1 MRPASLKTPPSSRS
15 APATLAS
22 PTGALLLATVSFTVS
37 FAAWGL
43 IAGLASVFTSLY
55 SLTASQ
61 TALLV
66 AVPVL
71 LGSLARLPMGI
82 LTDRFGGRLVF
93 TALLAFSSI
102 AALIVPLTRSYES
115 LLAAAFLIGMSGS
128 SFAVGAAFVSRWTSA
143 ATQGTAL
150 GLYGMGT
157 LGQSLAVFV
166 GPLVASRFGWE
177 AVFRGT
183 SALLAAWAIVYF
195 LFSRNPAQAA
205 RPATFG
211 AMAAVLRRAPKAWLL
226 GAFYFLTFGGFVAF
240 SIYLPTLL
248 RAQFGLTPA
257 DAGFRAA
264 GFVVLATLM
273 RPVGGW
279 LADRIGGAQV
289 LSWVFGGVALFS
301 LLLTWPSMVPFTVGA
316 LSCALLLGLGNGAV
330 FKLVPEHF
338 PKDTGTVTGLVGAL
352 GGLGGF
358 FPPLLLGA
366 FRDGLGVIWPGFV
379 LLSATAVSLRLANER
394 VFRPSDVEWTRTLPI
409 PARQALERIRAGAW
423 ASLVMAGLAA
433 AIVVGSRNLQHFDA
447 ALVGYT
453 FATLFAAFGVSYRY
467 AMWLNRPPTRMYWR
481 RGWQAFFSRR
491 WVGRNTLSL
500 GRRGLVEF
508 AANAYIFKRGRL
520 RGLAHWLIMWGC
532 VLAAA
537 ITFPLVW
544 GWIHFETVPGDLHMY
559 RTFVFGIPTQDFPVE
574 SWLAFVI
581 FHGLVWSSF
590 LVIAGVMLAFRRRM
604 IDHGAVA
611 VQQFGQDI
619 LPLLLLFAIS
629 VTGLMLTASYTWMRG
644 YAYDFLAILHAAT
657 VIVTLLWLPFGK
669 LFHVFQRP
677 AQLGVGFYRDVG
689 ARGEQAACRRCG
701 QAFASAQ
708 MVRDLT
714 LVEQELGFRYELPEG
729 GHYQGVCPRCRRALF
744 GLAQGT
750 LWHQYLAGRLAEVRQ
765 SSSRPTADREER

>member
-1 MRPASLKTPPSSRS
+1 MDVRAGEETVASAVR
-15 APATLAS
+15 
-22 PTGALLLATVSFTVS
+22 ALVLATISFALS

-43 IAGLASVFTSLY
+43 VGGLASVFTNLY
-55 SLTASQ
+55 ALTASQ

-71 LGSLARLPMGI
+71 LGSVARLPMGM
-82 LTDRFGGRLVF
+82 LTDRFGGRVVF
-93 TALLAFSSI
+93 TALLAFSSL
-102 AALIVPLTRSYES
+102 AAFVVPLTSSYRS
-115 LLAAAFLIGMSGS
+115 LLVAAFLIGMAGS
-128 SFAVGAAFVSRWTSA
+128 SFAVGAAFVSRWTPA
-143 ATQGTAL
+143 ARQGTAL
-150 GLYGMGT
+150 GVYGLGT
-157 LGQSLAVFV
+157 LGQSLAVFA
-166 GPLVASRFGWE
+166 GPVVASRVGWE

-183 SALLAAWAIVYF
+183 SALLLIWAIVYC
-195 LFSRNPAQAA
+195 LFARNPAQRSRSASVAA
-205 RPATFG
+205 MIAG
-211 AMAAVLRRAPKAWLL
+211 LRRAPTAWLL

-248 RAQFGLTPA
+248 RAQFGLAPA
-257 DAGFRAA
+257 DAGLRAA
-264 GFVVLATLM
+264 GFVVVATLM

-289 LSWVFGGVALFS
+289 LSWVFGGVALCS

-316 LSCALLLGLGNGAV
+316 LLCATLLGLGNGAV

-358 FPPLLLGA
+358 FPPLLLGV
-366 FRDGLGVIWPGFV
+366 FSDRLGVLWPGFV
-379 LLSATAVSLRLANER
+379 LLSATALTLRIANER
-394 VFRPSDVEWTRTLPI
+394 VFRPSDVEWTRSLPV
-409 PARQALERIRAGAW
+409 AGRQALERIRAAAW
-423 ASLVMAGLAA
+423 GTLVTAGLAA
-433 AIVVGSRNLQHFDA
+433 AIVVGSRNLAHFDA

-453 FATLFAAFGVSYRY
+453 FATLFAAFGISYRY
-467 AMWLNRPPTRMYWR
+467 AMWLRRPPTRMYWR

-491 WVGRNTLSL
+491 AVGRNTLSL
-500 GRRGLVEF
+500 GRRTLVEF

-544 GWIHFETVPGDLHMY
+544 GWIHFETVPGDLHTY
-559 RTFVFGIPTQDFPVE
+559 RTFVFGIPTQSFHIE
-574 SWLAFVI
+574 SFIAFVI

-604 IDHGAVA
+604 VDHGAVA

-677 AQLGVGFYRDVG
+677 AQLGVGFYKDAG
-689 ARGEQAACRRCG
+689 ANARQALCRRC
-701 QAFASAQ
+701 QQPYASAP
-708 MVRDLT
+708 MVHDLT
-714 LVEQELGFRYELPEG
+714 VVEQELGFRYELPGG
-729 GHYQGVCPRCRRALF
+729 GHYQEVCPRCRRALF
-744 GLAQGT
+744 GLAQGA
-750 LWHQYLAGRLAEVRQ
+750 LWREYLNARL
-765 SSSRPTADREER
+765 RPPASATQAISERLDNR

>member
-1 MRPASLKTPPSSRS
+1 MRDTSLESVPSGGHV
-15 APATLAS
+15 ADAAGS
-22 PTGALLLATVSFTVS
+22 PTRALVLATISFALS

-43 IAGLASVFTSLY
+43 VGGLASVFTGLY
-55 SLTASQ
+55 RLTASE
-61 TALLV
+61 TAFLV

-71 LGSLARLPMGI
+71 LGSLARLPMGM

-93 TALLAFSSI
+93 TALLAFSSL
-102 AALIVPLTRSYES
+102 AAFVVPLTGSYGS
-115 LLAAAFLIGMSGS
+115 LLVAAFLIGMAGIVLRGRRRLRVPLDAGGS
-128 SFAVGAAFVSRWTSA
+128 AGHGPRRLRAGDDGAIAGRLRRPA
-143 ATQGTAL
+143 G
-150 GLYGMGT
+150 GGT
-157 LGQSLAVFV
+157 L
-166 GPLVASRFGWE
+166 GWE

-183 SALLAAWAIVYF
+183 GALLLVWAVAYF
-195 LFSRNPAQAA
+195 LLARNPPQAG
-205 RPATFG
+205 RPATVA
-211 AMAAVLRRAPKAWLL
+211 AMMAVLRRAPTAWLL

-248 RAQFGLTPA
+248 RAQFGLAPA

-316 LSCALLLGLGNGAV
+316 LGCAMLMGLGNGAV

-358 FPPLLLGA
+358 FPPLLLGV
-366 FRDGLGVIWPGFV
+366 FRDRLGVIWPGFL
-379 LLSATAVSLRLANER
+379 LLSATA
-394 VFRPSDVEWTRTLPI
+394 
-409 PARQALERIRAGAW
+409 
-423 ASLVMAGLAA
+423 LAA
-433 AIVVGSRNLQHFDA
+433 ARGQPARLPPRRRRVDAVPAGGRASGARACQSRRVGRRSSRPRWRRRSSSGRATCSTSTRRSSATRSRRSSPRSASATATRCGCSVRRRACTGGAGGRRSSHGARWPATRSVSDA
-447 ALVGYT
+447 A
-453 FATLFAAFGVSYRY
+453 RC
-467 AMWLNRPPTRMYWR
+467 
-481 RGWQAFFSRR
+481 
-491 WVGRNTLSL
+491 
-500 GRRGLVEF
+500 VEF
-508 AANAYIFKRGRL
+508 AANAYIFRRGRL

-532 VLAAA
+532 LLAAA

-559 RTFVFGIPTQDFPVE
+559 RTFVFGIPMQDFPVE
-574 SWLAFVI
+574 SAVAFVI

-644 YAYDFLAILHAAT
+644 YAYEFLAILHAAT

-677 AQLGVGFYRDVG
+677 AQLGVGFYKDAG

-701 QAFASAQ
+701 QPYASLL
-708 MVRDLT
+708 MVRDLIT
-714 LVEQELGFRYELPEG
+714 VEQELGFRYELPGG
-729 GHYQGVCPRCRRALF
+729 GHYQEVCPRCRRALF
-744 GLAQGT
+744 GLAQGA
-750 LWHQYLAGRLAEVRQ
+750 LWQQYLNAAR
-765 SSSRPTADREER
+765 

>member
-1 MRPASLKTPPSSRS
+1 MASLAHSIA
-15 APATLAS
+15 APAATR
-22 PTGALLLATVSFTVS
+22 ALVLATISFMLS

-43 IAGLASVFTSLY
+43 IGGLASVFTGLY

-71 LGSLARLPMGI
+71 LGSVARLPMGM
-82 LTDRFGGRLVF
+82 LTDQFGGRLVF
-93 TALLAFSSI
+93 TALLVFSSL
-102 AALIVPLTRSYES
+102 AAFVVPLTGSFGS
-115 LLAAAFLIGMSGS
+115 LLVAAFLIGMAGS
-128 SFAVGAAFVSRWTSA
+128 SFAVGAAFVSRWTA
-143 ATQGTAL
+143 PARQGTAL
-150 GLYGMGT
+150 GIYGLGT
-157 LGQSLAVFV
+157 MGQSLAVFA
-166 GPLVASRFGWE
+166 GPVVASRLGWQ
-177 AVFRGT
+177 AVFYGT
-183 SALLAAWAIVYF
+183 SALLLMWAVVYF
-195 LFSRNPAQAA
+195 AVARNPPEAG
-205 RPATFG
+205 RPATVA
-211 AMAAVLRRAPKAWLL
+211 AMVAVLRRAPGAWLL

-240 SIYLPTLL
+240 SIYLPTLM
-248 RAQFGLTPA
+248 RAQFNLTPA

-264 GFVVLATLM
+264 GFVVVATLM

-279 LADRIGGAQV
+279 LSDRIGGAQV
-289 LSWVFGGVALFS
+289 LSWVFGGVAVFS

-316 LSCALLLGLGNGAV
+316 LSCAMLLGLGNGAV

-379 LLSATAVSLRLANER
+379 LLSATALTLRSANER
-394 VFRPSDVEWTRTLPI
+394 VFRPSDVEWTRSLPI
-409 PARQALERIRAGAW
+409 SARQALERVRAGAW
-423 ASLVMAGLAA
+423 ATFVMAGLAA

-453 FATLFAAFGVSYRY
+453 FATLFAAFGISYRY
-467 AMWLNRPPTRMYWR
+467 AMWLRRPPTRMYWR

-491 WVGRNTLSL
+491 SLGRNTISL
-500 GRRGLVEF
+500 GRRALVEF
-508 AANAYIFKRGRL
+508 AANAYIFRRGRL

-544 GWIHFETVPGDLHMY
+544 GWVHFETVPGDLHTY
-559 RTFVFGIPTQDFPVE
+559 RTFVFGVPTQDFPVD
-574 SWLAFVI
+574 SFIAFVI

-677 AQLGVGFYRDVG
+677 AQLGVGFYKD
-689 ARGEQAACRRCG
+689 RGVHEAQAVCRRCG
-701 QAFASAQ
+701 QPYASMT
-708 MVRDLT
+708 MVSDLSV
-714 LVEQELGFRYELPEG
+714 VEQELGFRYELPRG
-729 GHYQGVCPRCRRALF
+729 GHYQEVCPRCRRALF
-744 GLAQGT
+744 GLAQGA
-750 LWHQYLAGRLAEVRQ
+750 LWRQYLNRRPSSPQPVGESSDQREAG
-765 SSSRPTADREER
+765 

>member
-1 MRPASLKTPPSSRS
+1 MRERPEAMSSPVAATSPAR
-15 APATLAS
+15 ALA
-22 PTGALLLATVSFTVS
+22 LATISFTVS

-43 IAGLASVFTSLY
+43 IGGLASVFAGLY
-55 SLTASQ
+55 GLTASQ

-71 LGSLARLPMGI
+71 LGSLARLPMGM

-93 TALLAFSSI
+93 TALLVFSAVAAFVVS
-102 AALIVPLTRSYES
+102 LTRSYS
-115 LLAAAFLIGMSGS
+115 ALLVSAFLIGMAGS
-128 SFAVGAAFVSRWTSA
+128 SFAIGAVFVSRWTHA
-143 ATQGTAL
+143 AKQGTAL
-150 GLYGMGT
+150 GIYGLGT
-157 LGQSLAVFV
+157 MGQSLAVFV
-166 GPLVASRFGWE
+166 GPVVASRFGWE
-177 AVFRGT
+177 TVFRGT
-183 SALLAAWAIVYF
+183 SALLLAWAVAYVA
-195 LFSRNPAQAA
+195 LARNPVHGG
-205 RPATFG
+205 RPATVA
-211 AMAAVLRRAPKAWLL
+211 AMAAMLRRAPKAWLL

-264 GFVVLATLM
+264 GFVVMATLM

-279 LADRIGGAQV
+279 LSDRIGGAQV
-289 LSWVFGGVALFS
+289 LSWVFTGVALSS
-301 LLLTWPSMVPFTVGA
+301 LLLTWQSMMPFTVGA
-316 LSCALLLGLGNGAV
+316 LSCAMLLGLGNGAV

-358 FPPLLLGA
+358 FPPLLLGV
-366 FRDGLGVIWPGFV
+366 FRDRLGVLWPGFV
-379 LLSATAVSLRLANER
+379 LLAATALALRFANER
-394 VFRPSDVEWTRTLPI
+394 VFRPSDVEWTRALPM
-409 PARQALERIRAGAW
+409 PARQALERVRAGAW
-423 ASLVMAGLAA
+423 ATLVMAGLAA

-453 FATLFAAFGVSYRY
+453 FATLFAAFGISYRY
-467 AMWLNRPPTRMYWR
+467 AMWLHRPPTRMYWH

-491 WVGRNTLSL
+491 SLAGNVLSL
-500 GRRGLVEF
+500 PRRALVEF

-544 GWIHFETVPGDLHMY
+544 GWIHFETVPGDLHTY
-559 RTFVFGIPTQDFPVE
+559 RTFVFGIPTQDFPVD
-574 SWLAFVI
+574 SVVAFVI

-611 VQQFGQDI
+611 VQQFGQDM

-629 VTGLMLTASYTWMRG
+629 VSGLMLTASYTWMRG

-677 AQLGVGFYRDVG
+677 AQLGVGFYKDAG
-689 ARGEQAACRRCG
+689 ARGPQAQCRRCREPY
-701 QAFASAQ
+701 ASLP

-714 LVEQELGFRYELPEG
+714 QVEQELGFRYELPGG
-729 GHYQGVCPRCRRALF
+729 GHYQDVCPRCRRALF
-744 GLAQGT
+744 GLAQGA
-750 LWHQYLAGRLAEVRQ
+750 LWAGA
-765 SSSRPTADREER
+765 SRSEAR

>member
-1 MRPASLKTPPSSRS
+1 MSEMTGESLESTPPRDRANVLPSSS
-15 APATLAS
+15 ARALVLATLS
-22 PTGALLLATVSFTVS
+22 FALS

-43 IAGLASVFTSLY
+43 IGGLAPTFSALY
-55 SLTASQ
+55 GLSASQ
-61 TALLV
+61 TAFLV

-102 AALIVPLTRSYES
+102 AALIVPLTHSYDS
-115 LLAAAFLIGMSGS
+115 LVLAAFLIGMAGS
-128 SFAVGAAFVSRWTSA
+128 SFAVGAAFVSRWTA
-143 ATQGTAL
+143 AGKQGTAL
-150 GLYGMGT
+150 GIYGLGT
-157 LGQSLAVFV
+157 MGQSLAVFV
-166 GPLVASRFGWE
+166 GPIVASRFGWPI
-177 AVFRGT
+177 VFRGT
-183 SALLAAWAIVYF
+183 SLALLIWAIVYF
-195 LFSRNPAQAA
+195 ITARNPVHAA
-205 RPATFG
+205 RPATIG
-211 AMAAVLRRAPKAWLL
+211 AMLAVLRRAPKAWLL

-248 RAQFGLTPA
+248 RAQFGLAPV
-257 DAGFRAA
+257 DAGLRAA
-264 GFVVLATLM
+264 GFVVIATVM
-273 RPVGGW
+273 RPLGGW

-289 LSWVFGGVALFS
+289 LSWVFGGVAAFA
-301 LLLTWPSMVPFTVGA
+301 LLLTWQSMVPFTVGA
-316 LSCALLLGLGNGAV
+316 LGCAMLLGLGNGAV

-338 PKDTGTVTGLVGAL
+338 PKETGTVTGLVGAL

-358 FPPLLLGA
+358 FPPLLLGV
-366 FRDGLGVIWPGFV
+366 FRDRIGVIWPGFIV
-379 LLSATAVSLRLANER
+379 LSVTAVALRFANEHA
-394 VFRPSDVEWTRTLPI
+394 FRPSDVEWMRSLPVA
-409 PARQALERIRAGAW
+409 ARQALERVRAAAW
-423 ASLVMAGLAA
+423 GTLVTAALAA

-453 FATLFAAFGVSYRY
+453 FATLFAAFGISYRY
-467 AMWLNRPPTRMYWR
+467 AMWLSRPPTRMYWR

-491 WVGRNTLSL
+491 SVGRNTISL
-500 GRRGLVEF
+500 GRRALVEF

-544 GWIHFETVPGDLHMY
+544 GWIHFETVPGDLHTY
-559 RTFVFGIPTQDFPVE
+559 RAFVFGIATQDFPVE
-574 SWLAFVI
+574 SLTAFVI

-644 YAYDFLAILHAAT
+644 YAYEFLAILHAAT

-677 AQLGVGFYRDVG
+677 AQLGVGFYKDAG
-689 ARGEQAACRRCG
+689 AQGRQALCRRCG
-701 QAFASAQ
+701 QPYASLA

-714 LVEQELGFRYELPEG
+714 TVEQELGFRYELPG
-729 GHYQGVCPRCRRALF
+729 GAHYQEICPKCRRALF
-744 GLAQGT
+744 GMAQGA
-750 LWHQYLAGRLAEVRQ
+750 LWGQFL
-765 SSSRPTADREER
+765 TER

>member
-1 MRPASLKTPPSSRS
+1 MRERPEAMSSPVAATSPAR
-15 APATLAS
+15 ALA
-22 PTGALLLATVSFTVS
+22 LATISFTVS

-43 IAGLASVFTSLY
+43 IGGLASVFAGLY
-55 SLTASQ
+55 GLTASQ

-66 AVPVL
+66 AVPVI
-71 LGSLARLPMGI
+71 LGSLARLPMGM

-93 TALLAFSSI
+93 TALLVFSAVAAFVVS
-102 AALIVPLTRSYES
+102 LTRSYS
-115 LLAAAFLIGMSGS
+115 ALLVSAFLIGMAGS
-128 SFAVGAAFVSRWTSA
+128 SFAIGAVFVSRWTHA
-143 ATQGTAL
+143 AKQGTAL
-150 GLYGMGT
+150 GIYGLGT
-157 LGQSLAVFV
+157 MGQSLAVFV
-166 GPLVASRFGWE
+166 GPVVASRFGWE
-177 AVFRGT
+177 TVFRGT
-183 SALLAAWAIVYF
+183 SALLLAWAVAYVA
-195 LFSRNPAQAA
+195 LARNPVHGG
-205 RPATFG
+205 RPATVA
-211 AMAAVLRRAPKAWLL
+211 AMAAMLRRAPKAWLL

-264 GFVVLATLM
+264 GFVVMATLM

-279 LADRIGGAQV
+279 LSDRIGGAQV
-289 LSWVFGGVALFS
+289 LSWVFTGVALSS
-301 LLLTWPSMVPFTVGA
+301 LLLTWQSMMPFTVGA
-316 LSCALLLGLGNGAV
+316 LSCAMLLGLGNGAV

-358 FPPLLLGA
+358 FPPLVLGV
-366 FRDGLGVIWPGFV
+366 FRDRLGVLWPGFV
-379 LLSATAVSLRLANER
+379 LLAATALALRFANER
-394 VFRPSDVEWTRTLPI
+394 VFRSSDVEWTRALPM
-409 PARQALERIRAGAW
+409 PARQALERVRAGAW
-423 ASLVMAGLAA
+423 ATLVMAGLAA

-453 FATLFAAFGVSYRY
+453 FATLFAAFGISYRY
-467 AMWLNRPPTRMYWR
+467 AMWLHRPPTRMYWH

-491 WVGRNTLSL
+491 SLAGNVLSL
-500 GRRGLVEF
+500 PRRALVEF
-508 AANAYIFKRGRL
+508 AANAYIFKRGRM

-544 GWIHFETVPGDLHMY
+544 GWIHFETVPGDLHTY
-559 RTFVFGIPTQDFPVE
+559 RTFVFGIPTQDFPVD
-574 SWLAFVI
+574 SVVAFVI

-611 VQQFGQDI
+611 VQQFGQDM

-629 VTGLMLTASYTWMRG
+629 VSGLMLTASYTWMRG

-677 AQLGVGFYRDVG
+677 AQLGVGFYKDAG
-689 ARGEQAACRRCG
+689 ARGPQAQCRRCREPY
-701 QAFASAQ
+701 ASLP

-714 LVEQELGFRYELPEG
+714 QVEQELGFRYELPGG
-729 GHYQGVCPRCRRALF
+729 GHYQDVCPRCRRALF
-744 GLAQGT
+744 GLAQGA
-750 LWHQYLAGRLAEVRQ
+750 LWAGA
-765 SSSRPTADREER
+765 SRSEAR